1 MNRAAW
7 WRQNWRLWMGKRS
20 LVALYFFCALPT
32 GLLISLITPP
42 GQSPDEPAHLARAA
56 GLLHGA
62 ILAVRKP
69 DIDPLTG
76 KPEMH
81 TGVKADAGLF
91 SAGFGHVTEMA
102 NRPVVTSQGF
112 LADRAVPADHDRI
125 FVNLP
130 NTATYFPIAYVPAA
144 LGLALGLA
152 VHAPPFACFLLA
164 RLCMLAAYIMVGGL
178 AIWLAAYGEA
188 LLFTVLLLPMTLF
201 LGSTLNQDGLLTAMT
216 CLACAA
222 LTRGNRVLGL
232 VLFALVLGSKPPYI
246 LLLGVFLLPLFQPG
260 FRRRAVE
267 VAATLAPLLF
277 WIGLIVVFV
286 VVPYGKAAYHP
297 GPLYTGTQTLFDHAN
312 AHEQLKILLASP
324 ARFVTLPL
332 HTLAMWW
339 WVTLWSMIGVL
350 GPLQLVLP
358 LPVIHAWAW
367 CLLAAVV
374 GSCFTRREPVPLWV
388 SGVNFIAVALLLG
401 VTCWL
406 IMIVFYLDWT
416 NVGED
421 YVDGIQGRYLLILLP
436 FLLFA
441 VPAVRWRWVVP
452 PLVPALPAVAMG
464 LVDMGYL
471 PMKLVWNYYLH

>member
-1 MNRAAW
+1 MDIWRRA
-7 WRQNWRLWMGKRS
+7 LGKP
-20 LVALYFFCALPT
+20 ALLAVFFMCAVPT
-32 GLLISLITPP
+32 GLMMSLITPP

-76 KPEMH
+76 KPELH

-91 SAGFGHVTEMA
+91 SAAFGHVTIIGG
-102 NRPVVTSQGF
+102 RPVVTSQGF

-125 FVNLP
+125 FINLP

-144 LGLALGLA
+144 LGLALGLTA
-152 VHAPPFACFLLA
+152 HAPPFACFLLA
-164 RLCMLAAYIMVGGL
+164 RLCMLAAYVAVGGL

-222 LTRGNRVLGL
+222 LTRGYSVLGL
-232 VLFALVLGSKPPYI
+232 VMFALVLGSKPPYA
-246 LLLGVFLLPLFQPG
+246 LLLGVFLLPLFGPG
-260 FRRRAVE
+260 FWRRVRD
-267 VAATLAPLLF
+267 VALASVPVVL
-277 WIGLIVVFV
+277 WVALIAAFV
-286 VVPYGKAAYHP
+286 VVPYGKQAYHP
-297 GPLYTGTQTLFDHAN
+297 GPLYTGAQILFDHAD
-312 AHEQLKILLASP
+312 AHENLKILWAEPS
-324 ARFVTLPL
+324 RFFSLPWQAVTSY
-332 HTLAMWW
+332 WW
-339 WVTLWSMIGVL
+339 LDLWTMVGVL

-358 LPVIHAWAW
+358 KAYCHAWEW
-367 CLLAAVV
+367 CLLAGLLGAF
-374 GSCFTRREPVPLWV
+374 FTRREAVPLAA
-388 SGVNFIAVALLLG
+388 SAANFLVVLALLA

-406 IMIVFYLDWT
+406 ILIMFYLDWT
-416 NVGED
+416 NVGD
-421 YVDGIQGRYLLILLP
+421 NYVDGIQGRYLLILLP

-441 VPAVRWRWVVP
+441 MPAVRWRWALP

-464 LVDMGYL
+464 LVDIGYL